1 MYISIERGKNS
12 LTESQ
17 SSFAATI
24 KRSERQR
31 EGERER
37 EREREGERE
46 RERERVNELETANLI
61 SRTKRKATWLKLQ
74 SKALTQLCNI
84 VLYD

>member
-1 MYISIERGKNS
+1 MKTFACLALSFSTYRFVYISIERGKNS

-37 EREREGERE
+37 ERERERGRE
-46 RERERVNELETANLI
+46 RERE
-61 SRTKRKATWLKLQ
+61 
-74 SKALTQLCNI
+74 
-84 VLYD
+84 